1 MKILYREQYLIDIL
15 EQLIQTNGEL
25 KQFMNNTNYTRYTAK
40 FANNLRMMRACFNPS
55 LPLNGFHD
63 YTKECRIARM
73 EPTSEV
79 TFNKYM
85 ITQMFGYLKER
96 DFNRLYSV
104 MVHNNWTLKK
114 TASHVK
120 SAIILNGGRTD
131 I

>member
-1 MKILYREQYLIDIL
+1 MITERDKT
-15 EQLIQTNGEL
+15 TNQQRRI
-25 KQFMNNTNYTRYTAK
+25 KMNNTNYTRYTDK
-40 FANNLRMMRACFNPS
+40 FATNLRIMRGCFNTA
-55 LPLNGFHD
+55 LPFNGYHD
-63 YTKECRIARM
+63 YTKECRIANV
-73 EPTSEV
+73 ESISEK

-85 ITQMFGYLKER
+85 IDQMFGYLKER

-120 SAIILNGGRTD
+120 SALILNGVRTD

>member
-1 MKILYREQYLIDIL
+1 
-15 EQLIQTNGEL
+15 
-25 KQFMNNTNYTRYTAK
+25 
-40 FANNLRMMRACFNPS
+40 
-55 LPLNGFHD
+55 
-63 YTKECRIARM
+63 M

>member
-1 MKILYREQYLIDIL
+1 M
-15 EQLIQTNGEL
+15 T
-25 KQFMNNTNYTRYTAK
+25 NTNYTRYTAK

-120 SAIILNGGRTD
+120 SAIILNGGRTV